1 MKKQNNNQKDKK
13 QNFKMFPAYPSDK
26 QLEEELIRFR
36 KKIEEDGY
44 IIIAHDDNF
53 NEWGVVEIVFSKL
66 WDIYR
71 KDIQEARKGMI
82 KIEDVNKMIDEIKN
96 PYPTDIFPEITEKTF
111 KDIQK
116 VLNEKFLGF
125 PFDRISA
132 NLMRRARNILKD
144 ELKQSLKNL
153 GDK

>member
-1 MKKQNNNQKDKK
+1 MKTTPYMGSNLKATNLGNQSK
-13 QNFKMFPAYPSDK
+13 NSDT
-26 QLEEELIRFR
+26 QLEDENIEYCLDKNGDRLI
-36 KKIEEDGY
+36 I
-44 IIIAHDDNF
+44 F
-53 NEWGVVEIVFSKL
+53 NGETQINLDECIRQAV
-66 WDIYR
+66 
-71 KDIQEARKGMI
+71 QESRKGMI